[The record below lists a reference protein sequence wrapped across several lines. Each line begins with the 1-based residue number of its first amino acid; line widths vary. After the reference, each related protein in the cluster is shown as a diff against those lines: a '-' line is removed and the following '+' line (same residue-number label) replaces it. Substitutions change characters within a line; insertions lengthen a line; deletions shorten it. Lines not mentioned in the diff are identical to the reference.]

1 MSEQAAKEVGTVVE
15 RILAGWPVYGVV
27 AAAMFAY
34 GELYIEKKI
43 SDGIKAETGQTA
55 TVTELSK
62 DVALNT
68 DAIED
73 LSGDIGELTTTSRE
87 LNADV
92 KETLRILAQRPPAQ

>member
-1 MSEQAAKEVGTVVE
+1 MSEQAAKDVGNIVE
-15 RILAGWPVYGVV
+15 RLLAGWPVYSVV
-27 AAAMFAY
+27 LVAMF
-34 GELYIEKKI
+34 LYAQLYLKDMI
-43 SDGIKAETGQTA
+43 STAIRAETGQTS
-55 TVTELSK
+55 TVTEIAK

-92 KETLRILAQRPPAQ
+92 KETLRILATQ

>member
-1 MSEQAAKEVGTVVE
+1 MSDEAAKDIGSVVE
-15 RILAGWPVYGVV
+15 RLLAGWPVYGVV
-27 AAAMFAY
+27 LTFLLGY
-34 GELYIEKKI
+34 SELYIDKKI

-55 TVTELSK
+55 TVTEIAK

-73 LSGDIGELTTTSRE
+73 LSKDIGELTMTSRE

-92 KETLRILAQRPPAQ
+92 KETLRILATQ